1 MSFLTDIVDFGK
13 TAYGFV
19 SGNGVA
25 NTLVKT
31 IGTALVLNQVSK
43 SINKDNETAND
54 ANIDAG
60 VRLQVPP
67 AAENKVPVLYGAAY
81 FGGVI
86 TDAVMT
92 NTNKTMYYCLTLCEK
107 TGTKLSD
114 SQPSAFQFKDV
125 YWNDQR
131 IVFNAD
137 GITAN
142 YTVDRSGTID
152 RSISNQVKVWCYAGN
167 SDTPATL
174 ENYTST
180 NTTKAYTIM
189 PGWTT
194 STHAMSDLVFA
205 IVQVDYNRDKNI
217 TGIGNMLFHVDN
229 SMHLP
234 GDCLYD
240 YMTNTRYGAG
250 IAPEEI
256 AAS

>member
-1 MSFLTDIVDFGK
+1 MSFLEGLVDFGK
-13 TAYGFV
+13 TAVQFL
-19 SGNGVA
+19 SGNGIA
-25 NTLVKT
+25 STIVKT
-31 IGTALVLNQVSK
+31 IGIALVLNQVSK
-43 SINKDNETAND
+43 SINKDNQKAND

-67 AAENKVPVLYGAAY
+67 AADNKIPVLYGAGY
-81 FGGVI
+81 FGGII

-107 TGTKLSD
+107 TGNKLSD
-114 SQPSAFQFKDV
+114 NNPSEFTFKDI

-142 YTVDRSGTID
+142 YTVDRSGIVDT
-152 RSISNQVKVWCYAGN
+152 SISNNVKVWCYKNGSAN
-167 SDTPATL
+167 PATL

-180 NTTKAYTIM
+180 NTSTAYTIM
-189 PGWTT
+189 PGWST
-194 STHAMSDLVFA
+194 STHVMNQLAFA
-205 IVQVDYNRDKNI
+205 IVQVNYNRDKNI
-217 TGIGNMLFHVDN
+217 TGIGNMLFHVEN
-229 SMHLP
+229 NMKLP

-250 IAPEEI
+250 IDPAEI
-256 AAS
+256 YSS